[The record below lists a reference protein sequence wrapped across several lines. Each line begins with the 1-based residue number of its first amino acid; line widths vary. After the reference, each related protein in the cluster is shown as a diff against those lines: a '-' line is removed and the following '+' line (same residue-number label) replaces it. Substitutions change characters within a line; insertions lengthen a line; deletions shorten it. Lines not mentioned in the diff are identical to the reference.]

1 MNQRPSE
8 EEYAGS
14 SGEYIRLVPD
24 GNIIDILLAQEKQMT
39 ELLASLTELLASL
52 TESQAAYRYAEGK
65 WTLKEVVGHITDAE
79 RVMTYRL
86 LRFAR
91 GDQTPLTGFDQEL
104 FIPPFGS
111 WTTAQLAED
120 YRAVRQST
128 ITLLRGL
135 PAEAWI
141 RKGTAN
147 NLSITARA
155 LAYSIA
161 GHELH
166 HMGVIRN
173 RYLS

>member
-8 EEYAGS
+8 EEYAGDA
-14 SGEYIRLVPD
+14 GEYIRLVPE

-39 ELLASLTELLASL
+39 DLLASL
-52 TESQAAYRYAEGK
+52 TESQSAYRYAEGK
-65 WTLKEVVGHITDAE
+65 WMLKEVVGHIADSE

-91 GDQTPLTGFDQEL
+91 GDVTPLPGFDQEL
-104 FIPPFGS
+104 FIPPFES
-111 WTTAQLAED
+111 WTTAQLVED

-135 PAEAWI
+135 PTEAWS

-147 NLSITARA
+147 NVSITARA
-155 LAYSIA
+155 LAYGIA

-166 HMGVIRN
+166 HMWVIRN

>member
-24 GNIIDILLAQEKQMT
+24 GNIIDILLAQEKQM
-39 ELLASLTELLASL
+39 TELLASL

-104 FIPPFGS
+104 FIPPFRKLDNRAISRRLPGR
-111 WTTAQLAED
+111 TAIND
-120 YRAVRQST
+120 YIAVRATSGGVDPQGHSQQPK
-128 ITLLRGL
+128 RYG
-135 PAEAWI
+135 
-141 RKGTAN
+141 
-147 NLSITARA
+147 AR
-155 LAYSIA
+155 LAYGIA

>member
-8 EEYAGS
+8 EEYAGN

-39 ELLASLTELLASL
+39 ELLASLTESR
-52 TESQAAYRYAEGK
+52 TAYRYAEGK
-65 WTLKEVVGHITDAE
+65 WTLKEVVGYIADAE

-91 GDQTPLTGFDQEL
+91 GDQTPLTGFNQEL

-111 WTTAQLAED
+111 WTTAQLVKTTGT
-120 YRAVRQST
+120 VRQST
-128 ITLLRGL
+128 VTLLRGL
-135 PAEAWI
+135 PAEAWT

-155 LAYSIA
+155 LAYGIA

>member
-8 EEYAGS
+8 EYAGN

-24 GNIIDILLAQEKQMT
+24 GNIIDILFAQEKQM
-39 ELLASLTELLASL
+39 TELLASL

-111 WTTAQLAED
+111 WTTGQLAED
-120 YRAVRQST
+120 YRAVREST

-135 PAEAWI
+135 PAEAWT

-147 NLSITARA
+147 NLSITVRA
-155 LAYSIA
+155 LAYGIA

>member
-8 EEYAGS
+8 VEYTGDF
-14 SGEYIRLVPD
+14 GEYIRLVPE

-39 ELLASLTELLASL
+39 ELLASLS
-52 TESQAAYRYAEGK
+52 ESQGAYRYAEGK
-65 WTLKEVVGHITDAE
+65 WTLKEVVGHIADGE

-91 GDQTPLTGFDQEL
+91 GDQTPLPGFDQDV
-104 FIPPFGS
+104 FMPPFGS

-135 PAEAWI
+135 PAEAWS

-147 NLSITARA
+147 NVSITARA
-155 LAYSIA
+155 LAYVIA

>member
-8 EEYAGS
+8 EEYAGDF
-14 SGEYIRLVPD
+14 GEYIRLVPE
-24 GNIIDILLAQEKQMT
+24 GSIIDILLAQEKKM
-39 ELLASLTELLASL
+39 TELLASL
-52 TESQAAYRYAEGK
+52 TESQGAYRYAEGK
-65 WTLKEVVGHITDAE
+65 WTLKEVVGHIADGE

-91 GDQTPLTGFDQEL
+91 GDQTPLPGFDQEL
-104 FIPPFGS
+104 FMPPFGS
-111 WTTAQLAED
+111 WTIAQSAED

-135 PAEAWI
+135 PAEAWS

-147 NLSITARA
+147 DVSITARA
-155 LAYSIA
+155 LAYGIA

-173 RYLS
+173 HYLR

>member
-8 EEYAGS
+8 EEYAGDA
-14 SGEYIRLVPD
+14 GEYIRLVPE

-39 ELLASLTELLASL
+39 ELLASLTE
-52 TESQAAYRYAEGK
+52 SQSAYRYAEGK
-65 WTLKEVVGHITDAE
+65 WTLKEVVGHIADSE

-91 GDQTPLTGFDQEL
+91 GDQTPLPGFDQEL

-135 PAEAWI
+135 PTEAWS

-147 NLSITARA
+147 SVSITARA
-155 LAYSIA
+155 LAYGIA

>member
-1 MNQRPSE
+1 MNQRPSKK
-8 EEYAGS
+8 EYAGGF
-14 SGEYIRLVPD
+14 GEYIRLVPE

-39 ELLASLTELLASL
+39 ELLASLTE
-52 TESQAAYRYAEGK
+52 SQGAYRYAEGK
-65 WTLKEVVGHITDAE
+65 WTLKEVVGHIADGE

-91 GDQTPLTGFDQEL
+91 GDHTPLPGFDQEL
-104 FIPPFGS
+104 FMSPFGN
-111 WTTAQLAED
+111 WTIAQVAED

-135 PAEAWI
+135 PAEAWS

-147 NLSITARA
+147 NVSITARA
-155 LAYSIA
+155 LAYDIA

-166 HMGVIRN
+166 HMEVIRN
-173 RYLS
+173 RYMS

>member
-8 EEYAGS
+8 EEYAGDF
-14 SGEYIRLVPD
+14 GEYIRLVPE

-39 ELLASLTELLASL
+39 ELLASLTEN
-52 TESQAAYRYAEGK
+52 QGAYRYAEGK
-65 WTLKEVVGHITDAE
+65 WMLKEVVGHIADGE
-79 RVMTYRL
+79 RVMAYRL

-91 GDQTPLTGFDQEL
+91 GDQTPLPAFDQEL
-104 FIPPFGS
+104 FMPPFGS
-111 WTTAQLAED
+111 WTIAQSAED

-135 PAEAWI
+135 PAEAWS
-141 RKGTAN
+141 RRGTAN
-147 NLSITARA
+147 DVSITARA
-155 LAYSIA
+155 LAYGIT

>member
-8 EEYAGS
+8 EEYGGDV
-14 SGEYIRLVPD
+14 GEYIRLVPD

-39 ELLASLTELLASL
+39 ELLASLTESHG
-52 TESQAAYRYAEGK
+52 AYRYAEGK
-65 WTLKEVVGHITDAE
+65 WTLKEVVGHIADGE

-91 GDQTPLTGFDQEL
+91 GDQTPLSGFDQEL
-104 FIPPFGS
+104 FMPPFGS
-111 WTTAQLAED
+111 WTTAQLAKD

-135 PAEAWI
+135 PAEAWS

-147 NLSITARA
+147 NASITVRA
-155 LAYSIA
+155 LAYGIA
-161 GHELH
+161 GHEIH

>member
-1 MNQRPSE
+1 MNQKPSE
-8 EEYAGS
+8 EEYAGNV
-14 SGEYIRLVPD
+14 GEYIRLVPE

-39 ELLASLTELLASL
+39 ELLASLTE
-52 TESQAAYRYAEGK
+52 SQSAYRYAEGK
-65 WTLKEVVGHITDAE
+65 WMLKEVVGHIADSE
-79 RVMTYRL
+79 RVITYRL

-91 GDQTPLTGFDQEL
+91 GDQTPLPGFDQEL

-135 PAEAWI
+135 PAEAWS
-141 RKGTAN
+141 RKGIAN
-147 NLSITARA
+147 NVSITARA
-155 LAYSIA
+155 IAYSIA